1 MLPGKLVRPV
11 FVALGVLLVST
22 GAVVTLV
29 PFESWVCSQLFVD
42 VVAPMNAHLE
52 GLDDGVLVHF
62 NKPLSGPKL
71 EVLLTLTL
79 ETAKLLAAAAP

>member
-42 VVAPMNAHLE
+42 VVAPM
-52 GLDDGVLVHF
+52 VHF
-62 NKPLSGPKL
+62 NRPLSGPKL